1 MLILTMLSFLVGLV
15 LGLRCKVFTLVPA
28 IGLALAAVAVSGFV
42 LEEGVWRVVGAM
54 VVVATF
60 LQLGYFGGSI
70 LQLVVCAT
78 RAADHGRASV
88 PISTEVSPSGQL
100 RNRAGTSSRFETGK
114 QLRQA

>member
-60 LQLGYFGGSI
+60 LQLGYFAGSI

-78 RAADHGRASV
+78 RAGDHGRASV